1 MNCCLSSLFYSNEY
15 VLLVLCVVKQSKTKS
30 SPMQYH
36 GTQRRLFH
44 HSGDYDDG
52 YSDISDE
59 EEEQEQEMKELLLPV
74 FFFFILESLNW
85 FYFVVTV
92 YEFMG

>member
-52 YSDISDE
+52 YSDISDDDNEDEE

-74 FFFFILESLNW
+74 FSFSCLK
-85 FYFVVTV
+85 V
-92 YEFMG
+92 